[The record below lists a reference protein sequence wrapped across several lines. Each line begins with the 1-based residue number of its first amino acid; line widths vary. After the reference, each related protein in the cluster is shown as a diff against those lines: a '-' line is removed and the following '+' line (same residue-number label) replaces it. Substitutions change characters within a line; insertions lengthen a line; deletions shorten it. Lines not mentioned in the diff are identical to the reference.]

1 MARTET
7 LTAYRCKFS
16 YMQRN
21 NPIIDECREDIK
33 SGKDPEFTFSDFMAM
48 YTENTNDVLIGKNSD
63 RAIGLTNDRISTN
76 KSNETRFVKGIF
88 FIRERPA
95 QNHDRAL
102 SK

>member
-33 SGKDPEFTFSDFMAM
+33 SGKDQNSHLVILWRCILKILMM
-48 YTENTNDVLIGKNSD
+48 Y
-63 RAIGLTNDRISTN
+63 
-76 KSNETRFVKGIF
+76 
-88 FIRERPA
+88 
-95 QNHDRAL
+95 
-102 SK
+102 